1 MVMVMPNHLHGIII
15 LQDGD
20 GRGDD
25 GMGEGRDYGMG
36 M

>member
-1 MVMVMPNHLHGIII
+1 MANHLHGIII

-20 GRGDD
+20 DGDD